1 LIRCKLCGLNATHG
15 TSHHAAYVKD
25 PNNFSLPST
34 HPLLLARQ
42 HASTTSNKTVAP
54 PPSVAAP
61 PTTSTTGPASNASTI
76 TFSRADLE
84 ARIANYE
91 RNSTDPSASTV
102 SDALRAM
109 LLN

>member
-1 LIRCKLCGLNATHG
+1 
-15 TSHHAAYVKD
+15 
-25 PNNFSLPST
+25 LPST

-42 HASTTSNKTVAP
+42 HASTTTNTTVAP
-54 PPSVAAP
+54 PPSVAP
-61 PTTSTTGPASNASTI
+61 PTTTTTGSASNASTI